1 MGYSR
6 EVYTSALQ
14 ILQDRRRRA
23 EEEAERRRSALRLR
37 FPEVKETERLL
48 ASTAVAAARAVL
60 RGGNAKESLQK
71 LKEENQEQ
79 QRRLAELLQK
89 AGMPED
95 GLEPHF
101 TCPKCGDT
109 GYLDGRMCS
118 CLSNLLREEACRRL
132 NALTP
137 LSLSTFTTF
146 SLDYYSDESENGRP
160 SERETMGSTLRFCEN
175 YAERFGPYSANLILT
190 GGTGLGKTHLS
201 LAIANEAIQR
211 GFGVVYGSAGN
222 LVAKMESEHF
232 GKDPEEETCGLLQS
246 CDLLILDDLGTE
258 FKSSFSSSAI
268 YNVVNSRLMAQKPTI
283 ISTNLS
289 TREMV
294 EYYSERFASRIIG
307 SFRRIVFVGKD
318 VRQQKRMK
326 GAR

>member
-6 EVYTSALQ
+6 DVYTSALQ

-23 EEEAERRRSALRLR
+23 EEEAEKRRSVLRLR
-37 FPEVKETERLL
+37 FPEAKEAERLL
-48 ASTAVAAARAVL
+48 ASTAVSAARAVL

-79 QRRLAELLQK
+79 QRRLAELLRK
-89 AGMPED
+89 AGIPEN
-95 GLEPHF
+95 GLEPHYS
-101 TCPKCGDT
+101 CPKCGDT
-109 GYLDGRMCS
+109 GYLDGKMCS
-118 CLSNLLREEACRRL
+118 CLKNLLREEACRRL

-137 LSLSTFTTF
+137 LSLSTFTSF
-146 SLDYYSDESENGRP
+146 SLDYYSDEPENGRP
-160 SERETMGSTLRFCEN
+160 SERATMGSTLRFCEN
-175 YAERFGPYSANLILT
+175 YAEHFGPHSANLILT

-222 LVAKMESEHF
+222 LVAKMENEHF
-232 GKDPEEETCGLLQS
+232 GKEPEEETCGLLQS

-258 FKSSFSSSAI
+258 FKSSFSSSAV

-326 GAR
+326 GVR